1 MTRKQFIFSLVRVIC
16 YVLLLAAALALIFS
30 PLPEYTRDSD
40 EIDAGAQ
47 LAQGLGTALLAI
59 FFVVF
64 KFFVG
69 AYACLLLPALITQLR
84 RLLLKMPGAPLYC
97 RFFDVLTALI
107 FLAFLIS
114 LLVSFSAAEVLS
126 LVLVLG
132 GMAISLFLSVTA
144 FFKY

>member
-30 PLPEYTRDSD
+30 PLPEYTPDSD

-64 KFFVG
+64 KFFS
-69 AYACLLLPALITQLR
+69 ALMPACCCPR
-84 RLLLKMPGAPLYC
+84 SSPSSGG
-97 RFFDVLTALI
+97 
-107 FLAFLIS
+107 
-114 LLVSFSAAEVLS
+114 SF
-126 LVLVLG
+126 
-132 GMAISLFLSVTA
+132 
-144 FFKY
+144 